1 MDHMPIWKSCNRLNV
16 NQAENEKGFSLIEI
30 MISLS
35 IFAVGILAISSL
47 QIGTINSNA
56 KAGRTV
62 EAVAIAQEQVETLMT
77 SHYADVNTTGPITL
91 NTRYN
96 VSWTVAAPVMNT
108 KDVALIVSWREGTQT
123 RSIAM
128 NFTIR
133 DETI

>member
-1 MDHMPIWKSCNRLNV
+1 MPIWKSFNRLNV
-16 NQAENEKGFSLIEI
+16 NKAENEKGFSLIEI

-47 QIGTINSNA
+47 QIGSINTNA
-56 KAGRTV
+56 KARRTV

-77 SHYADVNTTGPITL
+77 SNYADVNTTGPITL
-91 NTRYN
+91 NTPYR
-96 VSWTVAAPVMNT
+96 VSWTVAAPVLNT
-108 KDVALIVSWREGTQT
+108 KDVALVVSWPEGTQT

-133 DETI
+133 DESM